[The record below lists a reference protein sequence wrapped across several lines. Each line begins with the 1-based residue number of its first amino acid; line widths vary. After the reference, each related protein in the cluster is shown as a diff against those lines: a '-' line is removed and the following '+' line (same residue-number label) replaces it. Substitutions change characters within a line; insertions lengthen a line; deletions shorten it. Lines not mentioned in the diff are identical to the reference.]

1 MARKTKL
8 IEEDKYDGVEHVEAT
23 IDMKA
28 AISAVATGGNV
39 PKYYNVTLKDDLYKQ
54 GNHTVYLKGKMFEFK
69 DGVALVSG
77 DSVDMLKEIGLI

>member
-23 IDMKA
+23 IDMKS